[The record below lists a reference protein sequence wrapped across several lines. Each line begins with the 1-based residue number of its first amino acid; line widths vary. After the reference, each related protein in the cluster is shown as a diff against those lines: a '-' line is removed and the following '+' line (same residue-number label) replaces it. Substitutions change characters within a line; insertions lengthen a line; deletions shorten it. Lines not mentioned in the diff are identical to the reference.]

1 VSDEPLLSVKG
12 LSKHFPVT
20 RGVLSR
26 QVGSVRAVD
35 GVSFELWPGEALGLV
50 GESGCGKTTAG
61 RSLLRL
67 IEPSA
72 GSIPFA
78 GRDLMAL
85 DQRELRAVRREMQII
100 FQDPFSSLN
109 PRMRVRDIVGEALVA
124 HGLVQRRD
132 LDARV
137 AELLEKVGV
146 TGSFAHRYPHE
157 FSGGQ
162 RQRIGIARAIALRP
176 KFIVCDEAV
185 SALDVSI
192 RAQVINLLMGLKDE
206 LGLAYLFIS
215 HDLSVVKHICN
226 RIAVMYLGQ
235 IVELTDSDE
244 LFQKPAHP
252 YTRSLLSA
260 IPLPDPK
267 LRQKRKVL
275 TGDVPTPL
283 NPPSGCRFHTRCP
296 AVFDR
301 CSRDEPQL
309 VKLGAQHQVRCHH
322 ADGLEA
328 EADWFAELDRRIRAR
343 ELENEQARSQREDG
357 VPAEVGAPAL
367 ATEAAL
373 ATEPAPASGPGLPS
387 EPASASEPAFA
398 KALMFAGIGAVLA
411 GFWFTGLCISL
422 GVYWIWVRP
431 RRRRPVATDSAL
443 VGALALALVI
453 GHALGEHARVARAR
467 TELTALAEHVE
478 AFRDRTGSMPESLV
492 SLGWRLFDVSSDGK
506 LTDPWGRPY
515 TLRVGGSGEPA
526 AVVSQGKDPGTPD
539 DDLIV
544 TLGAPGSKP

>member
-1 VSDEPLLSVKG
+1 MSDEPLLSVQG

-72 GSIPFA
+72 GSIRFA
-78 GRDLMAL
+78 GRDLMTL
-85 DQRELRAVRREMQII
+85 GPRELRAARREMQII

-124 HGLVQRRD
+124 HGLVKRRD

-137 AELLEKVGV
+137 GELLEKVGV
-146 TGSFAHRYPHE
+146 TGSFANRYPHQ

-162 RQRIGIARAIALRP
+162 RQRIGIARAIALNP

-192 RAQVINLLMGLKDE
+192 RAQVINLLVGLKDE

-215 HDLSVVKHICN
+215 HDLSVVKHICD

-235 IVELTDSDE
+235 IVELTASDE
-244 LFQKPAHP
+244 LFENPAHP

-267 LRQKRKVL
+267 SRQKRKVL

-301 CSRDEPQL
+301 CSRDEPRL
-309 VKLGAQHQVRCHH
+309 LKLGAQHQVRCHH
-322 ADGLEA
+322 ADGLEND
-328 EADWFAELDRRIRAR
+328 ADWFPELDRRTRER
-343 ELENEQARSQREDG
+343 ELQNEQERALREAAVPVEVETRAP
-357 VPAEVGAPAL
+357 VPALEAGPESAGDAAPPEPAL
-367 ATEAAL
+367 A
-373 ATEPAPASGPGLPS
+373 
-387 EPASASEPAFA
+387 
-398 KALMFAGIGAVLA
+398 KALVFAGIGAVLT
-411 GFWFTGLCISL
+411 GFWFIGLCSSV
-422 GVYWIWVRP
+422 GAYWFWVRP
-431 RRRRPVATDSAL
+431 RLRRPLGADC
-443 VGALALALVI
+443 ALAAALVI
-453 GHALGEHARVARAR
+453 ALV
-467 TELTALAEHVE
+467 
-478 AFRDRTGSMPESLV
+478 
-492 SLGWRLFDVSSDGK
+492 
-506 LTDPWGRPY
+506 
-515 TLRVGGSGEPA
+515 
-526 AVVSQGKDPGTPD
+526 
-539 DDLIV
+539 
-544 TLGAPGSKP
+544 

>member
-1 VSDEPLLSVKG
+1 VTDEPLLAVQG

-35 GVSFELWPGEALGLV
+35 GISFELWPGEALGLV

-72 GSIPFA
+72 GSIRFA

-85 DQRELRAVRREMQII
+85 SQRELRAVRREMQII

-124 HGLVQRRD
+124 HGLCKRRD

-146 TGSFAHRYPHE
+146 TSSFASRYPHE

-162 RQRIGIARAIALRP
+162 RQRIGIARAIALNP

-192 RAQVINLLMGLKDE
+192 RAQVINLLMGLRDE

-226 RIAVMYLGQ
+226 RVAVMYLGQ
-235 IVELTDSDE
+235 IVELTDADE
-244 LFQKPAHP
+244 LFEKPAHP
-252 YTRSLLSA
+252 YTRALLSA

-275 TGDVPTPL
+275 SGDVPTPL

-301 CSRDEPQL
+301 CPSDEPKL
-309 VKLGAQHQVRCHH
+309 VKLGGQHQVSCHH
-322 ADGLEA
+322 ADGLESA
-328 EADWFAELDRRIRAR
+328 ADWFEQLDRRILEREQINERERAR
-343 ELENEQARSQREDG
+343 LEVPGSSAPVVEAEPPEPLPELHA
-357 VPAEVGAPAL
+357 PEVAGAVAPAGDLPLVSAPL
-367 ATEAAL
+367 ANAL
-373 ATEPAPASGPGLPS
+373 V
-387 EPASASEPAFA
+387 
-398 KALMFAGIGAVLA
+398 FAGIGAVVA
-411 GFWFTGLCISL
+411 GFWFSGLCLSA
-422 GVYWIWVRP
+422 GVYWLWVR
-431 RRRRPVATDSAL
+431 RQRARPIATDLGLAAL
-443 VGALALALVI
+443 LALALVV
-453 GHALGEHARVARAR
+453 GQALSAHARLARAR

-478 AFRDRTGSMPESLV
+478 AFREHTGSDPESL
-492 SLGWRLFDVSSDGK
+492 SALGWRLFEAKPDGT
-506 LTDPWGRPY
+506 LTDPWGRAY
-515 TLRVGGSGEPA
+515 ALRRSAPDKPGS
-526 AVVSQGKDPGTPD
+526 VTSQGPDPNSPS
-539 DDLIV
+539 DDLS
-544 TLGAPGSKP
+544 APLRARASER